1 VSSKRVVCVR
11 VRWTETCPKSA
22 TANRERG
29 GIEIDCRS
37 LSEQVCSAGTGK
49 SDADAAMALVA
60 DEAPAFQMIG
70 NVRDGGKF
78 PPGAMDDLDL
88 VGQDVGV
95 KKAGILPH
103 LALAG
108 GLAIVLTANWIF
120 QLPA

>member
-88 VGQDVGV
+88 VARTSASRRPGYCR
-95 KKAGILPH
+95 ISR
-103 LALAG
+103 
-108 GLAIVLTANWIF
+108 
-120 QLPA
+120 LPAASPLY